1 MNNKSFI
8 TDLSRSEHARLMSVP
23 ISAVRLNGGF
33 WGPRAQALRD
43 VTLISQYQQMEETGR
58 IDNLRRAAGERDI
71 PFRGYYFNDSDVYK
85 WLEAAAW
92 TLAYGSFPDLVKLT
106 DQLITIIERAQ
117 QPDGY
122 LNSYF
127 MFDKAKGRWANLANL
142 HELYCAGH
150 LIQAAIAHRRATS
163 DDRLFKVAIKLAD
176 HICSIFGPEED
187 GKSLGTSGHP
197 EIEMALVELARETGD
212 DKYLDQAEF
221 FFDIRGHGAL
231 GGSEYLLDHMPFRH
245 LECMAGHAV
254 RALYLAC
261 GAADIY
267 TETGEG
273 DILAA
278 LERLRRRMS
287 AKQAYISGG
296 LGAHHQGESFGKDY
310 QLPNQRAYAETCAA
324 IASMMWN
331 WRMLAISGDAKYAD
345 ELEKALY
352 NGVLVGM
359 GLDGQSYFYQ
369 NPLADDG
376 SHRRE
381 PWFKCACCPPNLAR
395 LMASLSGYFYGIS
408 EEGIWVHLYGQGH
421 AKLTLLDGRSVELAV
436 NTNYPWDGEVEIGI
450 EGEGEFSLM
459 LRIPGWCEQEVG
471 ININGKA
478 IDHSHASGQYIVL
491 KRDWKPGDAVRLA
504 LPMPVRIVESHPYV
518 DENIG
523 KAAIMRGPI
532 LYCLEECDHPQTDLR
547 DLLLPAAPD
556 LSVQFRP
563 DLLDSVVEIRGR
575 VKLSLP
581 GKEWEGYLY
590 RTVHPDRRE
599 SGGALVELT
608 AIPYYAWANREAGQ
622 MIVWLKRE

>member
-1 MNNKSFI
+1 
-8 TDLSRSEHARLMSVP
+8 
-23 ISAVRLNGGF
+23 
-33 WGPRAQALRD
+33 
-43 VTLISQYQQMEETGR
+43 MEETGR

-71 PFRGYYFNDSDVYK
+71 PFQGYYFNDSDVYK

-92 TLAYGSFPDLVKLT
+92 TLACGSFPDLVKLT

-127 MFDKAKGRWANLANL
+127 MFDKAKERWANLANM

-163 DDRLFKVAIKLAD
+163 DDRLFKVATKLAD

-187 GKSLGTSGHP
+187 GKSLGTGGHP

-212 DKYLDQAEF
+212 DKYLEQAEF
-221 FFDIRGHGAL
+221 FLDIRGQGAL
-231 GGSEYLLDHMPFRH
+231 GGSEYLLDHMPFSH

-273 DILAA
+273 EIIAA
-278 LERLRRRMS
+278 LERLWRRMS
-287 AKQAYISGG
+287 ARQAYISGG

-345 ELEKALY
+345 EMERALY

-395 LMASLSGYFYGIS
+395 LMASLPGYFYGIS

-421 AKLTLLDGRSVELAV
+421 TKLTLLDGRSVELAV
-436 NTNYPWDGEVEIGI
+436 NTNYPWDGEVEIEI

-459 LRIPGWCEQEVG
+459 MRIPGWCEQKVG
-471 ININGKA
+471 VRINGKV
-478 IDHSHASGQYIVL
+478 IDHSSASGQYIVL
-491 KRDWKPGDAVRLA
+491 KREWKPGDAVRLV
-504 LPMPVRIVESHPYV
+504 LPMPIRLVESHPYV

-523 KAAIMRGPI
+523 KAAIMHGPI
-532 LYCLEECDHPQTDLR
+532 LYCLEGCDHPQTDLR
-547 DLLLPAAPD
+547 DLLLPADPD
-556 LSVQFRP
+556 LSAQFRP
-563 DLLDSVVEIRGR
+563 DLLDGVVEIRGR
-575 VKLSLP
+575 VKLSP
-581 GKEWEGYLY
+581 AGKEWEGYLY
-590 RTVHPDRRE
+590 RTVHPGRRE
-599 SGGALVELT
+599 SDGAPVELT

-622 MIVWLKRE
+622 MIVWVKRE